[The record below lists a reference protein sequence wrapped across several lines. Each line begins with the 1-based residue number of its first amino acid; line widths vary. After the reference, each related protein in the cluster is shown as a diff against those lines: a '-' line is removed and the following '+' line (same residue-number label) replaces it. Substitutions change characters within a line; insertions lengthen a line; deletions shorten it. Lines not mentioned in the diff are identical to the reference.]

1 MIPPV
6 NYLAV
11 LGAALSSMVLGSL
24 WYGPLFGKLW
34 MKLSGHKPDPN
45 AKDKMGILYG
55 IAAIG
60 SLVQAYILSHSLS
73 FAQKYMGTN
82 GLSSGLSTGFW
93 MWLGFVATV
102 TLGNVLWY
110 GQSWKLWLLTNAY
123 YLTSLL
129 IMGAILALWV

>member
-1 MIPPV
+1 MI
-6 NYLAV
+6 
-11 LGAALSSMVLGSL
+11 LGSL

-34 MKLSGHKPDPN
+34 IKLSGVNPDKA
-45 AKDKMGILYG
+45 AKDKMGQLYA
-55 IAAIG
+55 IAAVG
-60 SLVQAYILSHSLS
+60 SFVQAYILSHSLS
-73 FAQKYMGTN
+73 FAQKYMGTS

-123 YLTSLL
+123 YLISLL
-129 IMGAILALWV
+129 VMGAILALWV

>member
-1 MIPPV
+1 MIPSV

-11 LGAALSSMVLGSL
+11 LGAALSSMILGSL

-34 MKLSGHKPDPN
+34 IKLSGVNPDKA
-45 AKDKMGILYG
+45 AKDKMGQLYA
-55 IAAIG
+55 IAAVG
-60 SLVQAYILSHSLS
+60 SFVQAYILSHSLS
-73 FAQKYMGTN
+73 FAQKYMGTS

-123 YLTSLL
+123 YLISLL
-129 IMGAILALWV
+129 VMGAILALWV

>member
-1 MIPPV
+1 MQPPV

-11 LGAALSSMVLGSL
+11 LVAALSSMVLGYL

-34 MKLSGHKPDPN
+34 MKLSGLKMGSG
-45 AKDKMGILYG
+45 AKDKMGMLYG
-55 IAAIG
+55 IATVGAFIE
-60 SLVQAYILSHSLS
+60 AYILSHVLVFASSYMNTSGLS
-73 FAQKYMGTN
+73 A
-82 GLSSGLSTGFW
+82 GLSSGFW

-110 GQSWKLWLLTNAY
+110 GHSWKLWGLENAY

-129 IMGAILALWV
+129 IMGSILALWQ

>member
-1 MIPPV
+1 MTPPV

-11 LGAALSSMVLGSL
+11 VVAALSSMVLGSL

-34 MKLSGHKPDPN
+34 MKLSGHKMDSGGKN
-45 AKDKMGILYG
+45 NMGTLYG

-60 SLVQAYILSHSLS
+60 AFVEAYILSHVLV
-73 FAQKYMGTN
+73 FASSYMNTSGVSA
-82 GLSSGLSTGFW
+82 GLSSGFW
-93 MWLGFVATV
+93 MWLGFIATV

-110 GQSWKLWLLTNAY
+110 GQSWKLWFLVNAY

-129 IMGAILALWV
+129 IMGSILALWQ